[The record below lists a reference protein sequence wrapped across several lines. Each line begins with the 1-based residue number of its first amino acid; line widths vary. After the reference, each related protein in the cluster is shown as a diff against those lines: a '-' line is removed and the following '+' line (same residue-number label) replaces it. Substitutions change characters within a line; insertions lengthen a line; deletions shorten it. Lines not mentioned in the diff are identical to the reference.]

1 MASFIRPDS
10 AFYQAWSAAAD
21 LVVVNLL
28 TLTACL
34 PVLTAG
40 APLTACARVTGDMA
54 RGQDGGVAASWWRTF
69 RAELGRSLGWWV
81 PTAGLLALALWERLV
96 LGRAGQGALSGLVLV
111 GVLLLVAVLVWL
123 VPLTAFFDAPLG
135 RHLANA
141 ARLAVGALGLT
152 AASLGV
158 LAAPLLLAWLVPGS
172 WAALAWFTVLLG
184 VAFQA
189 YLIALL
195 QRRTMSR
202 LRERAARA

>member
-40 APLTACARVTGDMA
+40 ASLTACARVTGDMA

-81 PTAGLLALALWERLV
+81 PTAGLLALALWER
-96 LGRAGQGALSGLVLV
+96 LVLV

-202 LRERAARA
+202 LRQRAARA

>member
-40 APLTACARVTGDMA
+40 ASLTACARVTGDMA

-96 LGRAGQGALSGLVLV
+96 LGRAGQGALSGLVLGRAGQ
-111 GVLLLVAVLVWL
+111 GVLSEI
-123 VPLTAFFDAPLG
+123 G
-135 RHLANA
+135 R
-141 ARLAVGALGLT
+141 
-152 AASLGV
+152 ASC
-158 LAAPLLLAWLVPGS
+158 
-172 WAALAWFTVLLG
+172 
-184 VAFQA
+184 
-189 YLIALL
+189 
-195 QRRTMSR
+195 
-202 LRERAARA
+202 RERV